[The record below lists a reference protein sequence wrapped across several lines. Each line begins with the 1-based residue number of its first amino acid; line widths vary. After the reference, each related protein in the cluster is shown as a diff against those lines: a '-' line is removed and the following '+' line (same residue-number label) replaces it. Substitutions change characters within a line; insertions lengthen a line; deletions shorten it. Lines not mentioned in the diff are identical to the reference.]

1 MIVEQYVAFVE
12 PTRNSEGILFP
23 IDVSRVDYSRLGKG
37 SECYRKW
44 DTIDGIIDHF
54 VQVQDSDRVCS
65 CLAFHLNSY
74 DLVAGAEE
82 GDLCG

>member
-1 MIVEQYVAFVE
+1 MIVEQYVAFIE

-44 DTIDGIIDHF
+44 DTIDGIIDHL

>member
-23 IDVSRVDYSRLGKG
+23 LDVSRVDHSRLGKG
-37 SECYRKW
+37 SERYRKW
-44 DTIDGIIDHF
+44 DIIDGIVDYF